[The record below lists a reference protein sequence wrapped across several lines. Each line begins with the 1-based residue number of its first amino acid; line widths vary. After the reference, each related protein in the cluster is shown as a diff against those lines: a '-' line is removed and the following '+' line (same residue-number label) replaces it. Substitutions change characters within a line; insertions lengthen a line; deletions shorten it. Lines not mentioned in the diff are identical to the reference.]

1 MHATVALIVTSACGT
16 LSKAA
21 VVLESESQHDG
32 LAEWSK
38 ALASGASP
46 QGRGFEPHSRHSFG
60 RAPPLGAAPSRWA
73 SQVGGPC
80 TSVTMIFASYVKSHS
95 IKIQMSPPPSRC
107 PTNPADRRSGCAMR
121 DGLLLWASACAWACI
136 DLRRPTGRP
145 CMLRRGG
152 GPAGRPWVR
161 TAYGPFE

>member
-73 SQVGGPC
+73 SQVGGPL
-80 TSVTMIFASYVKSHS
+80 YVGYNDICIICEESFNKDSDVPPAE
-95 IKIQMSPPPSRC
+95 QMSHQPSR
-107 PTNPADRRSGCAMR
+107 S
-121 DGLLLWASACAWACI
+121 
-136 DLRRPTGRP
+136 
-145 CMLRRGG
+145 
-152 GPAGRPWVR
+152 
-161 TAYGPFE
+161 